1 MHFSTCVFVHFTF
14 TCVNIKTPVCQI
26 IGPAAAGSAGPVP
39 TPAELALWLL
49 AAAKLVKVVIA
60 CDLLGFF
67 PPVGGH

>member
-1 MHFSTCVFVHFTF
+1 
-14 TCVNIKTPVCQI
+14 VNIKTPVCQI

-39 TPAELALWLL
+39 TPAELALLLL

-67 PPVGGH
+67 SARRRALSNVAIVPSVCLSV